1 MTIISCVG
9 TFSRLTP
16 PIPPQ
21 PGIFDIDGT
30 FYENNL
36 TLFSDAAYPNNITP
50 EGVSSSPDGLRMYA
64 ITSSGIIYQY
74 DLTTAFD
81 FSTAVYNDDNIS
93 VSSYTGTTGNNRDLF
108 FDDSGTRVFVISDA
122 TERVTQ
128 FTLTTPWD
136 IMSLTYNG
144 LQFNL
149 TSPSESTHKAIVI
162 SSDGTKYF
170 VLGNSTDSVFQ
181 YEMTTA
187 WDITQSVY
195 SNKSFYVG
203 GSETTPEAIAI
214 TSDGR
219 TLLVGGTTSDS
230 IYEFLLDTP
239 WDLTGVTLIGEQ
251 HVSSRLSVLRGLCY
265 HPDYL
270 IATSQTSNNVITFK
284 LKTTVESSSYP
295 IEYLVV
301 AGGGGGG
308 GGGRNSAISGGG
320 GGAGGYRT
328 SFSTNTVSGR
338 NSNVESPISITPDTS
353 YTVTVGAGGSGG
365 VRINGSN
372 AGKGGNSIFA
382 SIISTGGGGALSST
396 TVTTNRDGGS
406 GAGGIGYLV
415 GTSPGGTGTAN
426 QGFNGGSAQ
435 FHGGGGGG
443 AASVGTNAEYGGSGT
458 YVRGG
463 NGGNGIY
470 TPLTNTTYA
479 GGGGAGGVYPNTTQ
493 FPSSTRGTG
502 GTGGGGAGGKYN
514 LASPS
519 PGTANRGGGGGGGG
533 GSTQVGGD
541 AYAQNGAAGGSGI
554 VILKYPKNLTL
565 LNSDGGL
572 TFSTE
577 LIGDYNVTTFT
588 QGTGSIQFSV
598 NPPKV
603 LNIIQEFAEGASE
616 RMGSLRFNNTGSMM
630 YTLRGATIYEYSLST
645 PYDISTSTY
654 TGNSYPGELQDYTL
668 DQNIFFDPT
677 GTRYYIIGYN
687 NSGISQYSMTSPYDL
702 NSRSFVASKNFFS
715 GTGNLNIGSGG
726 GQMGVHITPDG
737 TKLFVALSNSS
748 LGSHGIFRADFGTPW
763 DVSTLTTDISKT
775 NYKFLHTT
783 HGLSANIIPEF
794 SFSPDARKLYL
805 YDKGTK
811 LIMQFGLSSPYSI
824 GSCVLEKTY
833 DVNYLDNSTFSY
845 VSFTID
851 KGVLIFHGNS
861 RRFTTQFNV

>member
-16 PIPPQ
+16 PTPPQ
-21 PGIFDIDGT
+21 PGIFDVDGT

-50 EGVSSSPDGLRMYA
+50 EGVFSSPDGLRIYA
-64 ITSSGIIYQY
+64 ITSGGIIYQY
-74 DLTTAFD
+74 DLTAAFD

-108 FDDSGTRVFVISDA
+108 FDDSGTRLFVISDA

-128 FTLTTPWD
+128 FALTTPWD

-149 TSPSESTHKAIVI
+149 TSPGEATHKAIVI

-214 TSDGR
+214 TPDGR

-284 LKTTVESSSYP
+284 LKSSGSSSK
-295 IEYLVV
+295 I
-301 AGGGGGG
+301 
-308 GGGRNSAISGGG
+308 
-320 GGAGGYRT
+320 
-328 SFSTNTVSGR
+328 
-338 NSNVESPISITPDTS
+338 
-353 YTVTVGAGGSGG
+353 
-365 VRINGSN
+365 
-372 AGKGGNSIFA
+372 
-382 SIISTGGGGALSST
+382 
-396 TVTTNRDGGS
+396 
-406 GAGGIGYLV
+406 
-415 GTSPGGTGTAN
+415 
-426 QGFNGGSAQ
+426 
-435 FHGGGGGG
+435 
-443 AASVGTNAEYGGSGT
+443 
-458 YVRGG
+458 
-463 NGGNGIY
+463 
-470 TPLTNTTYA
+470 
-479 GGGGAGGVYPNTTQ
+479 
-493 FPSSTRGTG
+493 
-502 GTGGGGAGGKYN
+502 
-514 LASPS
+514 
-519 PGTANRGGGGGGGG
+519 
-533 GSTQVGGD
+533 
-541 AYAQNGAAGGSGI
+541 
-554 VILKYPKNLTL
+554 
-565 LNSDGGL
+565 
-572 TFSTE
+572 
-577 LIGDYNVTTFT
+577 
-588 QGTGSIQFSV
+588 
-598 NPPKV
+598 
-603 LNIIQEFAEGASE
+603 LNIIQEFAEEATV
-616 RMGSLRFNNTGSMM
+616 RMGSLRFNNTGSIM
-630 YTLRGATIYEYSLST
+630 YILRGATIYEYSLST

-654 TGNSYPGELQDYTL
+654 TGNSYLGELQDDTL

-687 NSGISQYSMTSPYDL
+687 SSLISQYSMTSPYDL
-702 NSRSFVASKNFFS
+702 NSRSFVALKNFFS

-737 TKLFVALSNSS
+737 TKLFVALFNST
-748 LGSHGIFRADFGTPW
+748 LGSHGIFRADFATPW

-845 VSFTID
+845 VSFAID